1 MLSNDANQDGL
12 LADLNEPQR
21 TAVMHRDGP
30 LLVIAGPGSGKTRVI
45 TRRAAQLVRSG
56 VPAHNILAITFTN
69 KAADEMRKRI
79 EALGVGRGMWVYTF
93 HALGVRLLRE
103 FGPLARVEP
112 GFTIYDEPDALKVV
126 KDALEICR
134 ISESLVRPDTVRAAI
149 SDAKSKLQ
157 TPAAFAEGADWFER
171 QAIARAYEAYQQL
184 LEQRNAVDFDDL
196 LMKVALV
203 LGQHA
208 DVAERLNIRFRYLL
222 IDEYQDTNHA
232 QYLIARY
239 LSEHHGNICATGDP
253 DQSIY
258 AWRGAN
264 IRNILEFERDYPD
277 AQVVRLEQNYRSA
290 GNILKVA
297 SRLIARNTQRK
308 HKELWTARGA
318 GAPVH
323 VWQFGSGYDEA
334 EQIALRIREEHVT
347 GRPWSDFAIFYR
359 INAVSRGLEDAL
371 RNRGIPYKIARGV
384 EFYNRKEIRDVLAY
398 LRVLINPVD
407 EVALLRIINTPARGI
422 GKTTIERL
430 QTSAAEQRRPL
441 MEVLRA
447 ADGVK
452 GLGAAAKR
460 VRAFVERLERL
471 QEVLALPVPEA
482 VSRVLTESGLEDE
495 LRRERESGG
504 EDRLANVQE
513 LVTAALRYEQ
523 ETEEPTLAD
532 FLSRISL
539 ASDQDQVDEHAGVVM
554 LMTLHAAKGLEFPV
568 VFLVGL
574 EQGLLPHERALTYER
589 REIEEERRLCFVG
602 VTRAMEQLYLTRA
615 AERVVR
621 GQPMPRPASQFL
633 AELDDGGLER
643 RDFQR
648 QIGPARYAGRDDI
661 ELCVDDLPA
670 EEAARLLPKP
680 RMGKRA
686 AESEDL
692 QTGEESTTGWR
703 RGPSAETNEST
714 ETQARWSRSRA
725 PRRPPAPPAAEE
737 TPEAGLV
744 RDSSAFAGWKPG
756 LLVQHDKYGVGQ
768 IVWIRPAPGQ
778 TRAAV
783 KFVGHGEKTL
793 ILEIAPIRRLERR

>member
-277 AQVVRLEQNYRSA
+277 AQVVRLEHNYRSA
-290 GNILKVA
+290 GNILNVA
-297 SRLIARNTQRK
+297 SRLIARHTVDGARRRRPGARLAVRQR
-308 HKELWTARGA
+308 LRRGRADRPANSRGA
-318 GAPVH
+318 
-323 VWQFGSGYDEA
+323 
-334 EQIALRIREEHVT
+334 
-347 GRPWSDFAIFYR
+347 
-359 INAVSRGLEDAL
+359 
-371 RNRGIPYKIARGV
+371 
-384 EFYNRKEIRDVLAY
+384 RD
-398 LRVLINPVD
+398 
-407 EVALLRIINTPARGI
+407 
-422 GKTTIERL
+422 
-430 QTSAAEQRRPL
+430 
-441 MEVLRA
+441 
-447 ADGVK
+447 
-452 GLGAAAKR
+452 GAA
-460 VRAFVERLERL
+460 VERLRDL
-471 QEVLALPVPEA
+471 LSHQR
-482 VSRVLTESGLEDE
+482 RV
-495 LRRERESGG
+495 
-504 EDRLANVQE
+504 
-513 LVTAALRYEQ
+513 
-523 ETEEPTLAD
+523 
-532 FLSRISL
+532 
-539 ASDQDQVDEHAGVVM
+539 
-554 LMTLHAAKGLEFPV
+554 
-568 VFLVGL
+568 
-574 EQGLLPHERALTYER
+574 
-589 REIEEERRLCFVG
+589 
-602 VTRAMEQLYLTRA
+602 
-615 AERVVR
+615 
-621 GQPMPRPASQFL
+621 
-633 AELDDGGLER
+633 
-643 RDFQR
+643 
-648 QIGPARYAGRDDI
+648 AR
-661 ELCVDDLPA
+661 
-670 EEAARLLPKP
+670 
-680 RMGKRA
+680 
-686 AESEDL
+686 
-692 QTGEESTTGWR
+692 T
-703 RGPSAETNEST
+703 
-714 ETQARWSRSRA
+714 
-725 PRRPPAPPAAEE
+725 
-737 TPEAGLV
+737 
-744 RDSSAFAGWKPG
+744 
-756 LLVQHDKYGVGQ
+756 
-768 IVWIRPAPGQ
+768 
-778 TRAAV
+778 
-783 KFVGHGEKTL
+783 
-793 ILEIAPIRRLERR
+793 